1 MTASLSRLPLLA
13 GGALMS
19 ALGQAGLWGIA
30 RFARAPLASTG
41 IVVMTTLS
49 VMAASNALYF
59 QKRHHP
65 APLFAPALEQRVANV
80 EQPAQ
85 PAVAAPTQEQPAVIE
100 PVLRTAA
107 PAQPLPDFNALPQQQ
122 AAQPVS
128 PQTTASTSQG
138 AADSDGPVG
147 NADVYAVQKKLAE
160 LKLLSGKIDGYYGPS
175 TANAIRAFELSQGLT
190 PQGALTPDIMKAILR
205 APVLNPASAPAREQ
219 ITPSQQLARVAP
231 APTVTP
237 TAAAVQAPPAPIEPA
252 PVQVA
257 SADQSQLLGRVSD
270 SGPERMLD
278 TVGSSAAQSL
288 DNLVNA
294 LGGENNDAPLQRQA
308 GSASQ
313 ASNRP
318 AAMPPAAVA
327 STAPRAN
334 TTGTP
339 TTDQKVV
346 SKVQRGLMSLGF
358 LAGAV
363 DGVPGESTARAIRNF
378 EVYYN
383 YKVTGQVTN
392 ELVGMLEQA
401 GAVM

>member
-1 MTASLSRLPLLA
+1 MTASLSRLPLMA

-41 IVVMTTLS
+41 VLVMTTLS

-65 APLFAPALEQRVANV
+65 APLFAPALEQRVASV
-80 EQPAQ
+80 DQQQAQ
-85 PAVAAPTQEQPAVIE
+85 PVPPAAASDQPAVIE
-100 PVLRTAA
+100 PVLRTGA
-107 PAQPLPDFNALPQQQ
+107 PAQPLPDFNSLPQQQ
-122 AAQPVS
+122 ASQPIS
-128 PQTTASTSQG
+128 PQTTASTG
-138 AADSDGPVG
+138 RNAADSDGPVG

-175 TANAIRAFELSQGLT
+175 TANAIRAFELSLGLT

-219 ITPSQQLARVAP
+219 IPSQQLARVAP

-237 TAAAVQAPPAPIEPA
+237 SPGTVQAPPAAIEQA

-257 SADQSQLLGRVSD
+257 SNDQNQLIGRVSD
-270 SGPERMLD
+270 SGPELMLD

-294 LGGENNDAPLQRQA
+294 LGGENNAQPLQRQA

-313 ASNRP
+313 TGARP

-334 TTGTP
+334 ATGTP